1 MSQTREERRTALD
14 DFAATK
20 LQEPSD
26 ENLPA
31 VFHQQQ
37 TLELVH
43 GAQRVAVLRD
53 ERRIFDRLR
62 ALAAAAGEEFYYR
75 YPVKNK
81 RTNTVDWIEG
91 SSVKLANDVA
101 RIYGNCEVDCRFT
114 EQAGT
119 WIFYGRFVD
128 LETGFSLTRPFRARA
143 NTSRL
148 GGGDNERREDIS
160 FQIAA
165 SKAIRNVVTNA
176 LRTYCDFAFNEAKAS
191 LVDKIGHDIER
202 WRAKTVAKIAE
213 KEVQLARVEAVVGR
227 AAANWLASDIS
238 MVIAMMGSVAD
249 GMASLDETFPPLG
262 DKPKA
267 GLDEFA
273 ASEPGGPDNGSEN
286 SGGPIN
292 RPDTPSTTAETTG
305 ASSLAPQAHG
315 APVVTL
321 QRYRLC
327 IDKILGAAVD
337 KKAPDPED
345 RLANLD
351 GPVRDTWLEEM
362 SGDLAFVNKALRLAS
377 QVVRKEITEAD
388 ARRMLE
394 AMVP

>member
-31 VFHQQQ
+31 VFQQQQ
-37 TLELVH
+37 TPMETVH

-53 ERRIFDRLR
+53 ERRIFERLR

-75 YPVKNK
+75 YPVRNK
-81 RTNTVDWIEG
+81 RRGTTEWIEG
-91 SSVKLANDVA
+91 PSIKLANDVA
-101 RIYGNCEVDCRFT
+101 RIYGNDEVDCRFT

-119 WIFYGRFVD
+119 WIFYSRFVD
-128 LETGFSLTRPFRARA
+128 LETGYSLTRPFRARA

-148 GGGDNERREDIS
+148 GGDDNERREDIS

-165 SKAIRNVVTNA
+165 SKSIRNVIVNA
-176 LRTYCDFAFNEAKAS
+176 LRTYSDFAFEEAKAS
-191 LVDKIGHDIER
+191 LVDKIGSDIER
-202 WRAKTVAKIAE
+202 WRRNAIDRIKAHVT
-213 KEVQLARVEAVVGR
+213 LDRVEAVVGR
-227 AAANWLASDIS
+227 SAADWLAPDIAR
-238 MVIAMMGSVAD
+238 VIAMMKSVVD
-249 GMASLDETFPPLG
+249 GMSALNETFPPLV
-262 DKPKA
+262 DKTTT

-337 KKAPDPED
+337 RKLPDPED

-377 QVVRKEITEAD
+377 QVVRKEITEND